1 MFRPFILSLV
11 ACAGLTA
18 CGGNATRDLQDR
30 PDPLGDFSL
39 GFAAA
44 AAPSPQKLLVS
55 RAATSEEWV
64 EVVEAAYLQRFGRF
78 EGEKRYNLG
87 LRVEAYSLPPPLV
100 PGKSAVQIAVT
111 VWDDAAAKKLNEEPE
126 PIAVIKVFETRLASS
141 REESMKALA
150 EEAALQT
157 ENWLRDQQAEQ
168 GWFGGTVSVTEDTMA
183 NAAVTEKT
191 INDATVASGGT
202 DVGQGTATGN

>member
-1 MFRPFILSLV
+1 MFRPFILSLI
-11 ACAGLTA
+11 ACVGLAA
-18 CGGNATRDLQDR
+18 CGDATRDLKDR

-39 GFAAA
+39 GFVAA

-64 EVVEAAYLQRFGRF
+64 KVVEEAYLQRFGRF
-78 EGEKRYNLG
+78 DGEKRYNMG

-111 VWDDAAAKKLNEEPE
+111 VWDDAAASKLNDKPE

-150 EEAALQT
+150 EEAALET
-157 ENWLRDQQAEQ
+157 EKWLRAQQAEQ
-168 GWFGGTVSVTEDTMA
+168 GWFGGPVSESEDTMA
-183 NAAVTEKT
+183 SAAVAGNTVTDE
-191 INDATVASGGT
+191 TVAAGGSEM
-202 DVGQGTATGN
+202 GQAAATGN